1 MRLMTDKNRWVFFS
15 IFTAVIFLF
24 LFGLGCVRENRRL
37 LEKENQ
43 ILKAAGVLETEKTQD
58 ALYHMLREKG
68 EDTVKARGR
77 EILVK
82 YGYKKTV
89 QESLRTEMSQY
100 MRWSAALLLG
110 VYGAVAGAAFLW
122 MKMTE
127 VQREQEFEELRAMA
141 EQFYLGNYQV
151 SYEEAEGTKSQLLSR
166 LDSLGR
172 KLMVNEN
179 KLWEEKEGTK
189 SLVTDISHQLKT
201 PVASLGM
208 CMELLEGEEL
218 TKEEQKEFLKQ
229 AVGQTKR
236 LDSLTKALINI
247 SRMET
252 GMISIQKEIK
262 PIMDTIAQAVSS
274 IYVKAKE
281 KHIQIEVI
289 KESSSIENLKIFHD
303 PKWTREAIANILEN
317 AVKYSDEGTD
327 IQIRMMERTGF
338 LRIEIED
345 QGIGIDR
352 ENYSKIFQRFYRGNE
367 DRVKEAE
374 GSGVGLYLTRK
385 ILEAQGGTVSVSAG
399 KQGSIF
405 ILHLSLTDL

>member
-1 MRLMTDKNRWVFFS
+1 M
-15 IFTAVIFLF
+15 
-24 LFGLGCVRENRRL
+24 
-37 LEKENQ
+37 
-43 ILKAAGVLETEKTQD
+43 
-58 ALYHMLREKG
+58 H
-68 EDTVKARGR
+68 
-77 EILVK
+77 
-82 YGYKKTV
+82 
-89 QESLRTEMSQY
+89 
-100 MRWSAALLLG
+100 WSAALLLG

-122 MKMTE
+122 MKKTKA
-127 VQREQEFEELRAMA
+127 QREQEFEELRAMA

-201 PVASLGM
+201 PVASLGI
-208 CMELLEGEEL
+208 CLELLEGEEL
-218 TKEEQKEFLKQ
+218 TKEEQKEFIKQ

-252 GMISIQKEIK
+252 GMISIQKEMK
-262 PIMDTIAQAVSS
+262 PIMDTIAQAVST
-274 IYVKAKE
+274 IYVKAQE
-281 KHIQIEVI
+281 KQIQIEVI
-289 KESSSIENLKIFHD
+289 KESSSIENLEIFHD

-317 AVKYSDEGTD
+317 AVKYSNEGTD
-327 IQIRMMERTGF
+327 IQIRMMERTSF